1 MNFFTVQSIG
11 AYTRNLEMQL
21 KWQQKKDNNDF
32 TADGSTKLNDPVA
45 RQAEEIRQA
54 QADGSAKLG
63 AQIRSKLANGQKL
76 TMEEMEYLEKHD
88 PQTYQ
93 KVKAI
98 EAEQKS
104 YEKELKRCKTK
115 EEVQR
120 VRMNH
125 TAASL
130 SAVNNIKNN
139 PAIPEERKLEL
150 IWQEHMK
157 NMAFEETTREFV
169 ESGRYAKLPTEA
181 EKAEA
186 EKEIKEAK
194 EAELGIEDPAED
206 SEAKDPA
213 EDEADADCVND
224 GTPTDKASQMKEEVM
239 TGRADRKTED
249 VLTGAAGRETEEVLA
264 GRAGGMKGSILAD
277 KARAAAIH
285 EAQQKS
291 REILNGHRLT
301 RMEAETTPE
310 ALKVKRARAQA
321 AYHENREDMM
331 PKQLYDV
338 KVD

>member
-11 AYTRNLEMQL
+11 AYTRNMEMQL
-21 KWQQKKDNNDF
+21 KWQQKKESSDF
-32 TADGSTKLNDPVA
+32 TADGSTKLDSVA
-45 RQAEEIRQA
+45 RQAEEIRLS
-54 QADGSAKLG
+54 QADGSAKL
-63 AQIRSKLANGQKL
+63 ASQIRSKLANGQKL
-76 TMEEMEYLEKHD
+76 TLEEMEYLEKHD

-98 EAEQKS
+98 EAEKKN
-104 YEKELKRCKTK
+104 YEKELKKCKTK

-120 VRMNH
+120 ARMNH

-139 PAIPEERKLEL
+139 PAIPEEKKLEL

-157 NMAFEETTREFV
+157 NMALEEITKEFV

-206 SEAKDPA
+206 I
-213 EDEADADCVND
+213 EDED
-224 GTPTDKASQMKEEVM
+224 PSQDEIDTEHVKEEVLS
-239 TGRADRKTED
+239 DP
-249 VLTGAAGRETEEVLA
+249 AGHAKEEVLSDPA
-264 GRAGGMKGSILAD
+264 GHAKESLAAD
-277 KARAAAIH
+277 KAKAVAIH
-285 EAQQKS
+285 EAQLKS
-291 REILNGHRLT
+291 REVLNGHRKT

-321 AYHENREDMM
+321 AYNENRDDTVSR
-331 PKQLYDV
+331 QLYDV
-338 KVD
+338 KVK

>member
-1 MNFFTVQSIG
+1 MVMIKGAYLMNFFTVQSIG

-32 TADGSTKLNDPVA
+32 TADGSTKLNDPIA

-76 TMEEMEYLEKHD
+76 TMEEMEYLEKND

-139 PAIPEERKLEL
+139 PAIPEEKKLEL

-186 EKEIKEAK
+186 EKELKEAK

-206 SEAKDPA
+206 DEAKEPT
-213 EDEADADCVND
+213 EDEVQADQVNDEILNDQVSRLKEDALTGRMDRVREDALAGKADCV
-224 GTPTDKASQMKEEVM
+224 KSSV
-239 TGRADRKTED
+239 
-249 VLTGAAGRETEEVLA
+249 
-264 GRAGGMKGSILAD
+264 LAD
-277 KARAAAIH
+277 KAKAAAIH
-285 EAQQKS
+285 EAQRKS
-291 REILNGHRLT
+291 REVLDGHRLT

-321 AYHENREDMM
+321 AYNENRNDMA
-331 PKQLYDV
+331 PKQLYDIKV
-338 KVD
+338 K

>member
-76 TMEEMEYLEKHD
+76 TMEEMEYLEKHN

-139 PAIPEERKLEL
+139 PAIPEEKKLEL

-206 SEAKDPA
+206 SEAKDLA
-213 EDEADADCVND
+213 EDEAGADRVD
-224 GTPTDKASQMKEEVM
+224 DESLKASQMKEEAVA
-239 TGRADRKTED
+239 GRTDREED
-249 VLTGAAGRETEEVLA
+249 ILTGAASRKKEEVLA

-291 REILNGHRLT
+291 REIMNGHRLT

-338 KVD
+338 KVK

>member
-11 AYTRNLEMQL
+11 AYTRNMEMQL
-21 KWQQKKDNNDF
+21 KWQQKKESSDF
-32 TADGSTKLNDPVA
+32 TADGSTKLDSVA
-45 RQAEEIRQA
+45 RQAEEIRLS
-54 QADGSAKLG
+54 QADGSAKL
-63 AQIRSKLANGQKL
+63 ASQIRSKLANGQKL
-76 TMEEMEYLEKHD
+76 TLEEMEYLEKHD

-98 EAEQKS
+98 EAEKKN
-104 YEKELKRCKTK
+104 YEKELKKCKTK

-120 VRMNH
+120 ARMNH

-139 PAIPEERKLEL
+139 PAIPEEKKLEL

-157 NMAFEETTREFV
+157 NMALEEITKEFV

-206 SEAKDPA
+206 I
-213 EDEADADCVND
+213 EDEDPSRDEIDTEHV
-224 GTPTDKASQMKEEVM
+224 KEEVLS
-239 TGRADRKTED
+239 DP
-249 VLTGAAGRETEEVLA
+249 AGHAKESLA
-264 GRAGGMKGSILAD
+264 AD
-277 KARAAAIH
+277 KAKAVAIH
-285 EAQQKS
+285 EAQLKS
-291 REILNGHRLT
+291 REVLNGHRKT

-310 ALKVKRARAQA
+310 ALKVKRAKAQA
-321 AYHENREDMM
+321 AYNENRDDTVSR
-331 PKQLYDV
+331 QLYDV
-338 KVD
+338 KVK

>member
-32 TADGSTKLNDPVA
+32 TADGSMKLKDPVA
-45 RQAEEIRQA
+45 RQAEEIRKA

-76 TMEEMEYLEKHD
+76 TTEEMEYLEKND

-98 EAEQKS
+98 EAEQKG

-139 PAIPEERKLEL
+139 PAIPEEKKLEL

-186 EKEIKEAK
+186 EKELKEAK

-206 SEAKDPA
+206 
-213 EDEADADCVND
+213 
-224 GTPTDKASQMKEEVM
+224 G
-239 TGRADRKTED
+239 
-249 VLTGAAGRETEEVLA
+249 ETEETA
-264 GRAGGMKGSILAD
+264 KDEMQAERAQDETLTDPEK
-277 KARAAAIH
+277 AAALH

-291 REILNGHRLT
+291 REVLNEHRMT

-321 AYHENREDMM
+321 AYHENGEDRM
-331 PKQLYDV
+331 PKQLFDV
-338 KVD
+338 KVK